1 MKKNLDM
8 TEGKPISLLWAF
20 TFPTLMGNLLNQVYS
35 ITDSIVVGRY
45 LGQTALAAVGSTMP
59 VILLL
64 AALMIGINVGVGIII
79 SRYFGQKNEELM
91 RRAFVNSLYLGL
103 FLSAGM
109 MVMGLT
115 FSGTILR
122 WMGTP
127 EGPLQEATAYLEI
140 SFITM
145 ICPLMYYL
153 FSSAFRGLGD
163 SQTALYCLIVSVL
176 SNIGLDVLFVA
187 VFRWGVA
194 GSAWATALAQ
204 ALSAVVAA
212 VLLFRKY
219 PMMRMRR
226 QDLRLHGKLL
236 RQITVLAIPIAV
248 QSAFNN
254 LGNLVA
260 QSAVNLF
267 GEATMAAYT
276 AASRIGT
283 LALMPVETIG
293 SSLSVYASQNH
304 GAGKPQRIRQGVR
317 ASLQLSLVVST
328 VLGVFLLL
336 CGRQMAGLFLAE
348 PSAEILTVVQR
359 FLLITAVPG
368 ILAGVMQ
375 VYQQVLRGVD
385 RANQALMGGVM
396 QLITKIAVVA
406 VGAWGMRNLD
416 VVWLGWPASFVAGT
430 VIPCAHA
437 HGDDGRFGVVV
448 GHLGG
453 GGQQL
458 QHIGTALW
466 HHGQLGQVGPRL
478 LHGHH
483 PGDQL
488 GLGRG
493 LMEVVAGA
501 HDLDPGGVRVL
512 NQRG

>member
-1 MKKNLDM
+1 MQRRMCVKKNLDM

-236 RQITVLAIPIAV
+236 RQITVLAVPIAV

-293 SSLSVYASQNH
+293 SSLSVYASHNH

-385 RANQALMGGVM
+385 KANQALMGGVM

-406 VGAWGMRNLD
+406 VGAWGMLRWPLLRATRRSGGCGRMGNAESGCGLA
-416 VVWLGWPASFVAGT
+416 WLA
-430 VIPCAHA
+430 
-437 HGDDGRFGVVV
+437 
-448 GHLGG
+448 
-453 GGQQL
+453 
-458 QHIGTALW
+458 
-466 HHGQLGQVGPRL
+466 RL
-478 LHGHH
+478 LC
-483 PGDQL
+483 
-488 GLGRG
+488 GRNRDPI
-493 LMEVVAGA
+493 LLLSEDRAGNGNRIKQKA
-501 HDLDPGGVRVL
+501 PPEGKSLSGGAVY
-512 NQRG
+512 

>member
-163 SQTALYCLIVSVL
+163 SQTALYCLIVS
-176 SNIGLDVLFVA
+176 
-187 VFRWGVA
+187 
-194 GSAWATALAQ
+194 
-204 ALSAVVAA
+204 
-212 VLLFRKY
+212 
-219 PMMRMRR
+219 
-226 QDLRLHGKLL
+226 
-236 RQITVLAIPIAV
+236 
-248 QSAFNN
+248 
-254 LGNLVA
+254 
-260 QSAVNLF
+260 
-267 GEATMAAYT
+267 
-276 AASRIGT
+276 
-283 LALMPVETIG
+283 
-293 SSLSVYASQNH
+293 
-304 GAGKPQRIRQGVR
+304 
-317 ASLQLSLVVST
+317 T

-396 QLITKIAVVA
+396 QLVTKIAVVA

-430 VIPCAHA
+430 VIPYFCFQKIA
-437 HGDDGRFGVVV
+437 RE
-448 GHLGG
+448 
-453 GGQQL
+453 
-458 QHIGTALW
+458 IET
-466 HHGQLGQVGPRL
+466 
-478 LHGHH
+478 
-483 PGDQL
+483 
-488 GLGRG
+488 
-493 LMEVVAGA
+493 E
-501 HDLDPGGVRVL
+501 
-512 NQRG
+512 

>member
-212 VLLFRKY
+212 EIGDDTILQGADCHDAAGGTADDSLC
-219 PMMRMRR
+219 
-226 QDLRLHGKLL
+226 LSTHAAHLIG
-236 RQITVLAIPIAV
+236 
-248 QSAFNN
+248 
-254 LGNLVA
+254 LGIHSHDRGFPHDDA
-260 QSAVNLF
+260 
-267 GEATMAAYT
+267 
-276 AASRIGT
+276 
-283 LALMPVETIG
+283 LALHVNQGIG
-293 SSLSVYASQNH
+293 STQINAN
-304 GAGKPQRIRQGVR
+304 
-317 ASLQLSLVVST
+317 
-328 VLGVFLLL
+328 VL
-336 CGRQMAGLFLAE
+336 
-348 PSAEILTVVQR
+348 
-359 FLLITAVPG
+359 
-368 ILAGVMQ
+368 
-375 VYQQVLRGVD
+375 
-385 RANQALMGGVM
+385 
-396 QLITKIAVVA
+396 
-406 VGAWGMRNLD
+406 
-416 VVWLGWPASFVAGT
+416 
-430 VIPCAHA
+430 
-437 HGDDGRFGVVV
+437 
-448 GHLGG
+448 
-453 GGQQL
+453 
-458 QHIGTALW
+458 
-466 HHGQLGQVGPRL
+466 
-478 LHGHH
+478 
-483 PGDQL
+483 
-488 GLGRG
+488 
-493 LMEVVAGA
+493 
-501 HDLDPGGVRVL
+501 
-512 NQRG
+512 

>member
-109 MVMGLT
+109 MVLGLT

-283 LALMPVETIG
+283 LALMPVETDHWFLPQRLCLPEPRSRQASAHPARGTGLPAAVFGGQHRAG
-293 SSLSVYASQNH
+293 SVSAALRPPDGRAVPRRTVCGDPDCGAAVSADH
-304 GAGKPQRIRQGVR
+304 GGAGDP
-317 ASLQLSLVVST
+317 
-328 VLGVFLLL
+328 
-336 CGRQMAGLFLAE
+336 GRCD
-348 PSAEILTVVQR
+348 
-359 FLLITAVPG
+359 
-368 ILAGVMQ
+368 AGV
-375 VYQQVLRGVD
+375 
-385 RANQALMGGVM
+385 
-396 QLITKIAVVA
+396 
-406 VGAWGMRNLD
+406 
-416 VVWLGWPASFVAGT
+416 S
-430 VIPCAHA
+430 
-437 HGDDGRFGVVV
+437 
-448 GHLGG
+448 
-453 GGQQL
+453 
-458 QHIGTALW
+458 
-466 HHGQLGQVGPRL
+466 
-478 LHGHH
+478 
-483 PGDQL
+483 
-488 GLGRG
+488 
-493 LMEVVAGA
+493 AGA
-501 HDLDPGGVRVL
+501 PR
-512 NQRG
+512 R

>member
-1 MKKNLDM
+1 MHEEKNLDM

-91 RRAFVNSLYLGL
+91 RRAFVNSLYLGGL

-127 EGPLQEATAYLEI
+127 EGPPAGSHCLSGDQFYHHDL
-140 SFITM
+140 
-145 ICPLMYYL
+145 PLDVL
-153 FSSAFRGLGD
+153 FVFQCIPGLGD

-236 RQITVLAIPIAV
+236 RQITVLAVPIAV

-359 FLLITAVPG
+359 FLLITAGPG
-368 ILAGVMQ
+368 IPAGVMQ
-375 VYQQVLRGVD
+375 VYQQVLRGID

-396 QLITKIAVVA
+396 QLITKIVVVA

-430 VIPCAHA
+430 VIPYYFCFQKIA
-437 HGDDGRFGVVV
+437 RE
-448 GHLGG
+448 
-453 GGQQL
+453 
-458 QHIGTALW
+458 
-466 HHGQLGQVGPRL
+466 
-478 LHGHH
+478 
-483 PGDQL
+483 
-488 GLGRG
+488 
-493 LMEVVAGA
+493 METE
-501 HDLDPGGVRVL
+501 
-512 NQRG
+512 

>member
-1 MKKNLDM
+1 M
-8 TEGKPISLLWAF
+8 
-20 TFPTLMGNLLNQVYS
+20 
-35 ITDSIVVGRY
+35 
-45 LGQTALAAVGSTMP
+45 
-59 VILLL
+59 
-64 AALMIGINVGVGIII
+64 
-79 SRYFGQKNEELM
+79 
-91 RRAFVNSLYLGL
+91 
-103 FLSAGM
+103 
-109 MVMGLT
+109 
-115 FSGTILR
+115 
-122 WMGTP
+122 
-127 EGPLQEATAYLEI
+127 
-140 SFITM
+140 
-145 ICPLMYYL
+145 
-153 FSSAFRGLGD
+153 
-163 SQTALYCLIVSVL
+163 
-176 SNIGLDVLFVA
+176 
-187 VFRWGVA
+187 
-194 GSAWATALAQ
+194 
-204 ALSAVVAA
+204 VAA

-226 QDLRLHGKLL
+226 QDLRLYGKLL

-304 GAGKPQRIRQGVR
+304 GADKPQRIRQGVR

-430 VIPCAHA
+430 VIPYFCFQKIA
-437 HGDDGRFGVVV
+437 RE
-448 GHLGG
+448 
-453 GGQQL
+453 
-458 QHIGTALW
+458 
-466 HHGQLGQVGPRL
+466 
-478 LHGHH
+478 
-483 PGDQL
+483 
-488 GLGRG
+488 
-493 LMEVVAGA
+493 METE
-501 HDLDPGGVRVL
+501 
-512 NQRG
+512 

>member
-226 QDLRLHGKLL
+226 QDLRRRLCEEQPCH
-236 RQITVLAIPIAV
+236 LA
-248 QSAFNN
+248 
-254 LGNLVA
+254 
-260 QSAVNLF
+260 
-267 GEATMAAYT
+267 AAEQQK
-276 AASRIGT
+276 R
-283 LALMPVETIG
+283 
-293 SSLSVYASQNH
+293 SQH
-304 GAGKPQRIRQGVR
+304 GADHQRQLQGGPYPLPDALRFAGSV
-317 ASLQLSLVVST
+317 
-328 VLGVFLLL
+328 VLGGIDAEGGTDGLHRHQGQRSDAAGGSV
-336 CGRQMAGLFLAE
+336 GRHGGLA
-348 PSAEILTVVQR
+348 
-359 FLLITAVPG
+359 
-368 ILAGVMQ
+368 
-375 VYQQVLRGVD
+375 
-385 RANQALMGGVM
+385 
-396 QLITKIAVVA
+396 K
-406 VGAWGMRNLD
+406 
-416 VVWLGWPASFVAGT
+416 
-430 VIPCAHA
+430 
-437 HGDDGRFGVVV
+437 
-448 GHLGG
+448 
-453 GGQQL
+453 
-458 QHIGTALW
+458 
-466 HHGQLGQVGPRL
+466 
-478 LHGHH
+478 
-483 PGDQL
+483 
-488 GLGRG
+488 
-493 LMEVVAGA
+493 
-501 HDLDPGGVRVL
+501 
-512 NQRG
+512 

>member
-1 MKKNLDM
+1 
-8 TEGKPISLLWAF
+8 
-20 TFPTLMGNLLNQVYS
+20 
-35 ITDSIVVGRY
+35 
-45 LGQTALAAVGSTMP
+45 
-59 VILLL
+59 
-64 AALMIGINVGVGIII
+64 
-79 SRYFGQKNEELM
+79 
-91 RRAFVNSLYLGL
+91 
-103 FLSAGM
+103 

-430 VIPCAHA
+430 VIPYFCFQKIA
-437 HGDDGRFGVVV
+437 RE
-448 GHLGG
+448 
-453 GGQQL
+453 
-458 QHIGTALW
+458 IET
-466 HHGQLGQVGPRL
+466 
-478 LHGHH
+478 
-483 PGDQL
+483 
-488 GLGRG
+488 
-493 LMEVVAGA
+493 E
-501 HDLDPGGVRVL
+501 
-512 NQRG
+512 

>member
-1 MKKNLDM
+1 MCC
-8 TEGKPISLLWAF
+8 LW
-20 TFPTLMGNLLNQVYS
+20 LC
-35 ITDSIVVGRY
+35 
-45 LGQTALAAVGSTMP
+45 
-59 VILLL
+59 
-64 AALMIGINVGVGIII
+64 
-79 SRYFGQKNEELM
+79 
-91 RRAFVNSLYLGL
+91 
-103 FLSAGM
+103 SAGEWP
-109 MVMGLT
+109 GL
-115 FSGTILR
+115 
-122 WMGTP
+122 P
-127 EGPLQEATAYLEI
+127 GP
-140 SFITM
+140 
-145 ICPLMYYL
+145 
-153 FSSAFRGLGD
+153 
-163 SQTALYCLIVSVL
+163 
-176 SNIGLDVLFVA
+176 
-187 VFRWGVA
+187 
-194 GSAWATALAQ
+194 TALAQ

-385 RANQALMGGVM
+385 KANQALMGGVM

-406 VGAWGMRNLD
+406 VGAWGMRNLA
-416 VVWLGWPASFVAGT
+416 WLARFLCGRNRDPVLLLSEDRAGNGNR
-430 VIPCAHA
+430 IKQKAPPE
-437 HGDDGRFGVVV
+437 GRS
-448 GHLGG
+448 LSGG
-453 GGQQL
+453 
-458 QHIGTALW
+458 A
-466 HHGQLGQVGPRL
+466 VY
-478 LHGHH
+478 
-483 PGDQL
+483 
-488 GLGRG
+488 
-493 LMEVVAGA
+493 
-501 HDLDPGGVRVL
+501 
-512 NQRG
+512 

>member
-328 VLGVFLLL
+328 VLGVFLL
-336 CGRQMAGLFLAE
+336 
-348 PSAEILTVVQR
+348 
-359 FLLITAVPG
+359 ITAVPG

-430 VIPCAHA
+430 VIPYFCFQKIV
-437 HGDDGRFGVVV
+437 RE
-448 GHLGG
+448 
-453 GGQQL
+453 
-458 QHIGTALW
+458 
-466 HHGQLGQVGPRL
+466 
-478 LHGHH
+478 
-483 PGDQL
+483 
-488 GLGRG
+488 
-493 LMEVVAGA
+493 METE
-501 HDLDPGGVRVL
+501 
-512 NQRG
+512 

>member
-1 MKKNLDM
+1 MQRRMCVKKNLDM

-109 MVMGLT
+109 MVLGLT

-328 VLGVFLLL
+328 VLGVFLLF

-430 VIPCAHA
+430 VIPYFC
-437 HGDDGRFGVVV
+437 F
-448 GHLGG
+448 
-453 GGQQL
+453 QK
-458 QHIGTALW
+458 I
-466 HHGQLGQVGPRL
+466 
-478 LHGHH
+478 
-483 PGDQL
+483 
-488 GLGRG
+488 
-493 LMEVVAGA
+493 
-501 HDLDPGGVRVL
+501 VREIETE
-512 NQRG
+512 

>member
-236 RQITVLAIPIAV
+236 RQITVLAIPIA
-248 QSAFNN
+248 
-254 LGNLVA
+254 
-260 QSAVNLF
+260 
-267 GEATMAAYT
+267 AYT

-430 VIPCAHA
+430 VIPYFCFQKIA
-437 HGDDGRFGVVV
+437 RE
-448 GHLGG
+448 
-453 GGQQL
+453 
-458 QHIGTALW
+458 IET
-466 HHGQLGQVGPRL
+466 
-478 LHGHH
+478 
-483 PGDQL
+483 
-488 GLGRG
+488 
-493 LMEVVAGA
+493 E
-501 HDLDPGGVRVL
+501 
-512 NQRG
+512 

>member
-328 VLGVFLLL
+328 VLGVFLL
-336 CGRQMAGLFLAE
+336 
-348 PSAEILTVVQR
+348 
-359 FLLITAVPG
+359 ITAVPG

-385 RANQALMGGVM
+385 KANQALMGGVM

-430 VIPCAHA
+430 MIPYFCFQKIA
-437 HGDDGRFGVVV
+437 RE
-448 GHLGG
+448 
-453 GGQQL
+453 
-458 QHIGTALW
+458 
-466 HHGQLGQVGPRL
+466 
-478 LHGHH
+478 
-483 PGDQL
+483 
-488 GLGRG
+488 
-493 LMEVVAGA
+493 METE
-501 HDLDPGGVRVL
+501 
-512 NQRG
+512 

>member
-109 MVMGLT
+109 MVLGLT

-163 SQTALYCLIVSVL
+163 SRTALYCLIVSVL

-219 PMMRMRR
+219 PMMR
-226 QDLRLHGKLL
+226 
-236 RQITVLAIPIAV
+236 LAAV
-248 QSAFNN
+248 
-254 LGNLVA
+254 
-260 QSAVNLF
+260 
-267 GEATMAAYT
+267 
-276 AASRIGT
+276 
-283 LALMPVETIG
+283 
-293 SSLSVYASQNH
+293 
-304 GAGKPQRIRQGVR
+304 
-317 ASLQLSLVVST
+317 
-328 VLGVFLLL
+328 
-336 CGRQMAGLFLAE
+336 
-348 PSAEILTVVQR
+348 
-359 FLLITAVPG
+359 
-368 ILAGVMQ
+368 
-375 VYQQVLRGVD
+375 
-385 RANQALMGGVM
+385 
-396 QLITKIAVVA
+396 
-406 VGAWGMRNLD
+406 
-416 VVWLGWPASFVAGT
+416 
-430 VIPCAHA
+430 
-437 HGDDGRFGVVV
+437 
-448 GHLGG
+448 
-453 GGQQL
+453 
-458 QHIGTALW
+458 
-466 HHGQLGQVGPRL
+466 
-478 LHGHH
+478 
-483 PGDQL
+483 
-488 GLGRG
+488 
-493 LMEVVAGA
+493 
-501 HDLDPGGVRVL
+501 
-512 NQRG
+512 

>member
-140 SFITM
+140 SFISM

-194 GSAWATALAQ
+194 GSAWATALA
-204 ALSAVVAA
+204 
-212 VLLFRKY
+212 
-219 PMMRMRR
+219 
-226 QDLRLHGKLL
+226 
-236 RQITVLAIPIAV
+236 
-248 QSAFNN
+248 
-254 LGNLVA
+254 
-260 QSAVNLF
+260 
-267 GEATMAAYT
+267 
-276 AASRIGT
+276 

-336 CGRQMAGLFLAE
+336 CGRQMAGLFLTE

-385 RANQALMGGVM
+385 KANQALMGGVM

-406 VGAWGMRNLD
+406 VGAWGMQNLD

-430 VIPCAHA
+430 VIPYFCFQKIA
-437 HGDDGRFGVVV
+437 RE
-448 GHLGG
+448 
-453 GGQQL
+453 
-458 QHIGTALW
+458 
-466 HHGQLGQVGPRL
+466 
-478 LHGHH
+478 
-483 PGDQL
+483 
-488 GLGRG
+488 
-493 LMEVVAGA
+493 METE
-501 HDLDPGGVRVL
+501 
-512 NQRG
+512 

>member
-91 RRAFVNSLYLGL
+91 RRAFVPVGRDDGDGPDLLRYHPAVDGDPGRPPAGSHR
-103 FLSAGM
+103 LS
-109 MVMGLT
+109 
-115 FSGTILR
+115 
-122 WMGTP
+122 
-127 EGPLQEATAYLEI
+127 
-140 SFITM
+140 
-145 ICPLMYYL
+145 
-153 FSSAFRGLGD
+153 GD
-163 SQTALYCLIVSVL
+163 QFHHHDLPP
-176 SNIGLDVLFVA
+176 DVLFVFQCIPGAGRQPDSA
-187 VFRWGVA
+187 VLPDRLRSEQYWPGCAVCGCVPL
-194 GSAWATALAQ
+194 GSGRATALAQ

-375 VYQQVLRGVD
+375 VYQQVLRGID

-406 VGAWGMRNLD
+406 VGAWGMQNLD

-430 VIPCAHA
+430 VIPYFCF
-437 HGDDGRFGVVV
+437 RK
-448 GHLGG
+448 
-453 GGQQL
+453 
-458 QHIGTALW
+458 I
-466 HHGQLGQVGPRL
+466 
-478 LHGHH
+478 
-483 PGDQL
+483 
-488 GLGRG
+488 
-493 LMEVVAGA
+493 
-501 HDLDPGGVRVL
+501 VREIETE
-512 NQRG
+512 